1 MYKNQLACQLGE
13 FSKKKKKKGYNWHVF
28 TYDTS
33 SDFLLYFKMC
43 LFFFFLVYLRK
54 NLFIACCNMLQKPT
68 KRWSIFTQLINKF
81 KYKQATVSGFL
92 TFSISFLRSMK
103 FSYLE
108 IMRSFSQTAGLSGM
122 KSKVLLFRLN
132 RYSGRE
138 AETGT
143 AEKNRYWSNWSFEI
157 CSQGPSVRTE

>member
-13 FSKKKKKKGYNWHVF
+13 LSKKKKKVIIVM
-28 TYDTS
+28 
-33 SDFLLYFKMC
+33 FLLMTQVLISCFISKC
-43 LFFFFLVYLRK
+43 GGFFFGLFKEKLIYCMFLK
-54 NLFIACCNMLQKPT
+54 CNMLQKPT

-108 IMRSFSQTAGLSGM
+108 ITQSFSQIAGLSGM
-122 KSKVLLFRLN
+122 KSKVLLFRPN

-143 AEKNRYWSNWSFEI
+143 AEKNRYWSNWGFEI